1 MRYARASANGEGTR
15 VNMPAVGAHVRLRG
29 REGIVSAA
37 SLGTTKRQGDEFVS
51 SGAWVEVMLN
61 DGKSAADH
69 LRLPD
74 DEWDEMEILGY

>member
-1 MRYARASANGEGTR
+1 M
-15 VNMPAVGAHVRLRG
+15 NMPAVGAHVRLRG

-69 LRLPD
+69 LRLPE

>member
-1 MRYARASANGEGTR
+1 M
-15 VNMPAVGAHVRLRG
+15 NMPAVGARVRLRG
-29 REGIVSAA
+29 RDGIVSGA
-37 SLGTTKRQGDEFVS
+37 SLGTMKREGDEFVS

-69 LRLPD
+69 LRLRE